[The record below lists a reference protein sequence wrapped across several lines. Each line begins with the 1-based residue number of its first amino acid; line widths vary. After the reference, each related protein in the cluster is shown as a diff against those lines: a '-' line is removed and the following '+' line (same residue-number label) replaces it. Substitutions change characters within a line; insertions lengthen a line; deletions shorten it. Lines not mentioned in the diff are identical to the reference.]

1 MICQSAPVFFNLKWC
16 KLTVHPTNWCSIILR
31 LLRLPFLGYFLILQI
46 GPMTLEQAQQVPPS
60 PFRISQCPPVVLL
73 RRRSHTGN
81 SGERIDR
88 RGGEKPSRACYGVRV
103 KRTRI
108 STRLYQLNQYLWIE
122 HSQVLQQV
130 ECRTANSS
138 VAPLKIIPFLFLS
151 AVYLNWVSSPFVRSP
166 YHLEKVNPRVIFILI
181 FALIVVFTLVVP
193 DGFAQ
198 WYSGGV
204 LWGNSW
210 CKWG

>member
-1 MICQSAPVFFNLKWC
+1 MKQ
-16 KLTVHPTNWCSIILR
+16 
-31 LLRLPFLGYFLILQI
+31 
-46 GPMTLEQAQQVPPS
+46 
-60 PFRISQCPPVVLL
+60 
-73 RRRSHTGN
+73 
-81 SGERIDR
+81 
-88 RGGEKPSRACYGVRV
+88 
-103 KRTRI
+103 TRI

-138 VAPLKIIPFLFLS
+138 VAPLKIIPFLSLC
-151 AVYLNWVSSPFVRSP
+151 VLPQLNFQPFVRSP

-198 WYSGGV
+198 
-204 LWGNSW
+204 
-210 CKWG
+210 